1 MYMKKVLLLL
11 LIIIILLFIVTE
23 IWLKNGKK
31 PIANGKNEYA
41 IILGAKVNGTTPS
54 LSLQYRL
61 DAAISYA
68 EKYPA
73 TKFILSGGQGDDEE
87 IPEARSMFHYLVE
100 KGVPSSQLIIEDQS
114 TTTYENIKFS
124 SALLPD
130 DVKNITIISSD
141 YHLAR
146 AQKVAKSFHLDTD
159 VVIAKTPKIVYVKS
173 VTRERLA
180 LLKYFITRK

>member
-1 MYMKKVLLLL
+1 MCMKKLLLLL
-11 LIIIILLFIVTE
+11 LIVIILLFILTE
-23 IWLKNGKK
+23 IWLQNGKK

-61 DAAISYA
+61 DAAIAYA
-68 EKYPA
+68 EKYPV

-87 IPEARSMFHYLVE
+87 ISEAQAMFNYLVD
-100 KGVPSSQLIIEDQS
+100 KGIPASQLLIEDQS
-114 TTTYENIKFS
+114 TTTYENMKYS
-124 SALLPD
+124 LVLLPD
-130 DVKNITIISSD
+130 VVKSITIITSD

-146 AQKVAKSFHLDTD
+146 AKKVAKSFGLDTD